1 MVENFSIM
9 RSKALRTY
17 PDYSYLLTKS
27 SASRALESFKST
39 SLAFNKSNYISLFL
53 ISASLA
59 AISAFKVAISDS
71 ALAMV
76 VVATSILLLYSLI
89 SFSHSAS

>member
-1 MVENFSIM
+1 M
-9 RSKALRTY
+9 
-17 PDYSYLLTKS
+17 
-27 SASRALESFKST
+27 
-39 SLAFNKSNYISLFL
+39 
-53 ISASLA
+53 A